1 MTINNY
7 MKKNI
12 LKKLFIK
19 LSKVLGYEI
28 IDQSDFSSPTLEK
41 QLNENLSIINEKS
54 IILPLGEVKITKK
67 VSSVLIIFRTNTDV
81 EIWDQNKRRLFEQPK
96 IEYSLKALNS
106 LIRSVNFSKKKY
118 PNIKFKT
125 IIVDDKSKEENLNK
139 LKKLID
145 GSGLDIG
152 ITPLNHDKYNDI
164 IKQQKN
170 DQTFSNLA
178 SLLQSFELG
187 KEYGEDLVFF
197 VEDDYLHF
205 EPMME
210 EMIASYERIASQVN
224 EDIFMCPAD
233 YPYLY
238 MNNEKTN
245 ILIGNKRHWRTINQ
259 TLCTFMTTKSLI
271 NKYWEN
277 FYNTCLDRHEPFE
290 KYLNDIYKKEFCISP
305 IKSLSLHL
313 TNVNSSYGLS
323 PFIDYKKL
331 WDENDITNA

>member
-1 MTINNY
+1 
-7 MKKNI
+7 MKKSI
-12 LKKLFIK
+12 IKRLFIK

-28 IDQSDFSSPTLEK
+28 IDQSDFSSPTLQKE
-41 QLNENLSIINEKS
+41 LNEDLSIINEKS
-54 IILPLGEVKITKK
+54 IVLPLGEVKITKK
-67 VSSVLIIFRTNTDV
+67 VNSLLIIFRTNTDV
-81 EIWDQNKRRLFEQPK
+81 EIWDQNKKRLFEEPK
-96 IEYSLKALNS
+96 IEYSLRALKS
-106 LIRSVNFSKKKY
+106 LIKSINFSKTKY

-125 IIVDDKSKEENLNK
+125 IIVDDKSKEENLDK

-145 GSGLDIG
+145 GCGLDMS
-152 ITPLNHDKYNDI
+152 ITPLNHGKYKDT

-187 KEYGEDLVFF
+187 KEHSEDLVFF

-224 EDIFMCPAD
+224 KDIFMCPAD

-259 TLCTFMTTKSLI
+259 TLCTFMTTKSLLD
-271 NKYWEN
+271 KYWNN
-277 FYNTCLDRHEPFE
+277 FYNTCLDRNDPFE
-290 KYLNDIYKKEFCISP
+290 KHLNEIYTKEFCISP
-305 IKSLSLHL
+305 LKSLSLHL

-323 PFIDYKKL
+323 PFINYKKL
-331 WDENDITNA
+331 WDENKY

>member
-1 MTINNY
+1 
-7 MKKNI
+7 MKKSI
-12 LKKLFIK
+12 IKKLFIK
-19 LSKVLGYEI
+19 LSKVLGYEL
-28 IDQSDFSSPTLEK
+28 IDQSDFKSPTLQKE
-41 QLNENLSIINEKS
+41 LNEDLSIINKKS
-54 IILPLGEVKITKK
+54 IVLPMGEVKITKR
-67 VSSVLIIFRTNTDV
+67 VNSVLVIFRTNTDI
-81 EIWDQNKRRLFEQPK
+81 EIWDQNKKRLFEESK
-96 IEYSLKALNS
+96 IEYSLRALNS
-106 LIRSVNFSKKKY
+106 LIRSINFSKSKY
-118 PNIKFKT
+118 PNINFQT

-145 GSGLDIG
+145 GSGLNIS
-152 ITPLNHDKYNDI
+152 IISLNHDKYKNT
-164 IKQQKN
+164 IKQQVN

-187 KEYGEDLVFF
+187 KEHGDDLVFF

-224 EDIFMCPAD
+224 KDIFMCPTD

-259 TLCTFMTTKSLI
+259 TLCTFMTTKLLLD
-271 NKYWEN
+271 KYWDN
-277 FYNTCLDRHEPFE
+277 FKNTCLDRNDPFE
-290 KYLNDIYKKEFCISP
+290 KHLNEIYKSEFCVSP
-305 IKSLSLHL
+305 LKSLSLHL

-331 WDENDITNA
+331 WDENQ

>member
-1 MTINNY
+1 

-12 LKKLFIK
+12 IKKLFIK

-28 IDQSDFSSPTLEK
+28 IDQNDFNSPTLQKE
-41 QLNENLSIINEKS
+41 LNEDLSIINEKS
-54 IILPLGEVKITKK
+54 IVLPLGEVKINKK
-67 VSSVLIIFRTNTDV
+67 INSVLIIFRTNTDI

-96 IEYSLKALNS
+96 IEYSLRALNS
-106 LIRSVNFSKKKY
+106 LIRSVNFSKTKY

-145 GSGLDIG
+145 GSGLDIS
-152 ITPLNHDKYNDI
+152 ITSLNNDKYKDT

-224 EDIFMCPAD
+224 KDIFMCPAD

-259 TLCTFMTTKSLI
+259 SLCTFLTTKSLLD
-271 NKYWEN
+271 KYWDN
-277 FYNTCLDRHEPFE
+277 FYNTCLDINNPFE
-290 KYLNDIYKKEFCISP
+290 KHLNEIYTKEFCISP
-305 IKSLSLHL
+305 LKSLSLHL

-331 WDENDITNA
+331 WEEN

>member
-1 MTINNY
+1 
-7 MKKNI
+7 MKKSI
-12 LKKLFIK
+12 IKKLFIK

-28 IDQSDFSSPTLEK
+28 IDQSDFSSPTLERE
-41 QLNENLSIINEKS
+41 LNEDLSAINEKS
-54 IILPLGEVKITKK
+54 IVLPLGEVKITRK
-67 VSSVLIIFRTNTDV
+67 VSSVLVIFRTNTDV
-81 EIWDQNKRRLFEQPK
+81 EIWDQNKKRLFEKPK
-96 IEYSLKALNS
+96 IEYSLRALKS
-106 LIRSVNFSKKKY
+106 LIKSINFSKTKY

-139 LKKLID
+139 LKKLINE
-145 GSGLDIG
+145 SGLDIN
-152 ITPLNHDKYNDI
+152 ITHLNHDKYKNTV
-164 IKQQKN
+164 KQQKN

-187 KEYGEDLVFF
+187 KEHGEDLVFF

-224 EDIFMCPAD
+224 KDIFMCPAD

-259 TLCTFMTTKSLI
+259 TLCTFMTTKSLLD
-271 NKYWEN
+271 KYWDN
-277 FYNTCLDRHEPFE
+277 FYKTCLDRNDPFE
-290 KYLNDIYKKEFCISP
+290 KYLNEIYTKEFCISP
-305 IKSLSLHL
+305 LKSLSLHL

-323 PFIDYKKL
+323 PFINYKKL
-331 WDENDITNA
+331 WEEN

>member
-1 MTINNY
+1 
-7 MKKNI
+7 MKKSI
-12 LKKLFIK
+12 IKKLFIK

-28 IDQSDFSSPTLEK
+28 IDQSDFSSPTLQK
-41 QLNENLSIINEKS
+41 KLNEDLSIINEKS
-54 IILPLGEVKITKK
+54 IVLPLGDVSITKK
-67 VSSVLIIFRTNTDV
+67 VSSVLMIFRTNTDI
-81 EIWDQNKRRLFEQPK
+81 EIWDQNKKRLFELPK
-96 IEYSLKALNS
+96 IEYSLRSLNS
-106 LIRSVNFSKKKY
+106 LIKSVNFCKSKY

-139 LKKLID
+139 IKKLID
-145 GSGLDIG
+145 GSGLDIS
-152 ITPLNHDKYNDI
+152 ISQLNHDKYKNI

-178 SLLQSFELG
+178 SLLQSFEIG
-187 KEYGEDLVFF
+187 KEQGEDLVFF

-224 EDIFMCPAD
+224 KDIFMCPAD

-259 TLCTFMTTKSLI
+259 TLCTFMTTKPLL
-271 NKYWEN
+271 NKYWDN
-277 FYNTCLDRHEPFE
+277 FYNTCLDRNDPFE
-290 KYLNDIYKKEFCISP
+290 KHLNEIYMKEFCISP
-305 IKSLSLHL
+305 LKSLSLHL
-313 TNVNSSYGLS
+313 TNINSSYGLS
-323 PFIDYKKL
+323 PFINYKKL
-331 WDENDITNA
+331 WDENEQSN

>member
-1 MTINNY
+1 
-7 MKKNI
+7 MKKSI
-12 LKKLFIK
+12 IKKLFIK
-19 LSKVLGYEI
+19 LSKILGYEI

-41 QLNENLSIINEKS
+41 KLNEELSIINEKS

-67 VSSVLIIFRTNTDV
+67 VNSVLVIFRTNTDV
-81 EIWDQNKRRLFEQPK
+81 EIWDQNKKRLFEEPK
-96 IEYSLKALNS
+96 IEYSLRALHS
-106 LIRSVNFSKKKY
+106 LIRSVNFSKTKY
-118 PNIKFKT
+118 TNIKFKI

-139 LKKLID
+139 IKKLID
-145 GSGLDIG
+145 VNNLDIN
-152 ITPLNHDKYNDI
+152 IIHLNHDKYKDK

-170 DQTFSNLA
+170 NQTFSNLA

-187 KEYGEDLVFF
+187 KEHGQDLVFF

-224 EDIFMCPAD
+224 RDIFMCPAD

-259 TLCTFMTTKSLI
+259 TLCTFMTTKSLLDRYWNSF
-271 NKYWEN
+271 NK
-277 FYNTCLDRHEPFE
+277 TCLDRYDPFE
-290 KYLNDIYKKEFCISP
+290 KYLNEIYTKELCISP
-305 IKSLSLHL
+305 LKSLSLHL

-331 WDENDITNA
+331 WEENK